1 MAIQSLTGIRTVKSM
16 AVEQSVQWNWEDFFG
31 KAIKKNFSGQV
42 IGNRLQ
48 IFSATIETT
57 VRTAL
62 LWFGAWLVINNE
74 LTIGQL
80 VAFNM
85 LLGNVISPFQRLIVL
100 WNDLQEVIIAIER
113 INDVIDTDLEED
125 LQDSNRSSLPPI
137 QGQIKFD
144 NSQR

>member
-1 MAIQSLTGIRTVKSM
+1 M
-16 AVEQSVQWNWEDFFG
+16 AVEQSVQWNWEDFFN

-48 IFSATIETT
+48 IFSAAIETT
-57 VRTAL
+57 TRTAL
-62 LWFGAWLVINNE
+62 LWFGAWLVIKNE

-85 LLGNVISPFQRLIVL
+85 LLGNVINPFKQLIVL

-137 QGQIKFD
+137 QGQIRFD
-144 NSQR
+144 NVTFRYHPQKTIAIL